1 MFFSL
6 WNCTEIVIIIA
17 GWLTNQLKDG
27 EGVATQKREKIIHA
41 ANKVMSEKGYEKAS
55 IKDIAIQAGITPG
68 LVHYYFRNKEEILIA
83 LLTEASN
90 QYTLDMAHLQ
100 SAVRSEDLANAA
112 LNEPKERVKQQ
123 PEWYKLRYELFAL
136 GLRNPNISNSVDGLL
151 ENARSGITAVLQ
163 KMTSNSK
170 EEIEPIAAILIA
182 CFDGLALQKMLNPDF
197 DIDRSYVILS
207 EMARSVL
214 NTPE

>member
-1 MFFSL
+1 M
-6 WNCTEIVIIIA
+6 
-17 GWLTNQLKDG
+17 
-27 EGVATQKREKIIHA
+27 ATQKREKIIHA

-55 IKDIAIQAGITPG
+55 IKDIALQAGITPG

-123 PEWYKLRYELFAL
+123 PEWYKLRYELFPL
-136 GLRNPNISNSVDGLL
+136 GLRNPNISSSVDGLL